1 MFTPQQLEKI
11 PIELEKIFNKLEQD
25 IMLDIIR
32 RIATNGEITRTADYQ
47 LNRLYQLGVSKKVIK
62 KYIQEALELS
72 KKEINSIYRN
82 AIKSGYTEDEMLYK
96 AVGKSFIEFEDNDEL
111 QQLIRTVKEQTNN
124 DLYNIT
130 QSTGFMTKEGF
141 KPVAKYYQDTLDK
154 SVMSILNGS
163 FDYNTVIR
171 NTVQEMTKSGL
182 RTIDYKSGRSYRI
195 DTAVRTALMTG
206 VNQVTSKISDE
217 NGKKLETNYFE
228 VSAHGTARPS
238 HQKWQGKVYTREEL
252 ENICGLG
259 EVDGLCGA
267 NCRHH
272 YFPFIPGI
280 SVRNYTD
287 EQLEEWAKRENTPR
301 KYGDK
306 EYTLYEASQEQRKLE
321 RLMRKQRQDI
331 KLLKEGNANEE
342 DIITAQARY
351 RITSDEYVKFSK
363 AMGLPE
369 QRARVY
375 QDGLTGNYAGGE
387 EVQIKANEL
396 KNESNRN
403 IISKKIEKEENDV
416 HYIGKIDKN
425 KFSLISK
432 DITTDEVILTD
443 KQVEHIKERHPNDY
457 ERYFKYFK
465 KIIENPDYI
474 IKDKKPNTGFLL
486 KEFTEDDKRFQ
497 LILRLHTSKD
507 EKEYK
512 NSIIT
517 FLKVSEK
524 KYNQYLR
531 NKEIVWK
538 KVDKNE

>member
-11 PIELEKIFNKLEQD
+11 PIGLEKIFSKLEQD
-25 IMLDIIR
+25 IMIDIIR
-32 RIATNGEITRTADYQ
+32 RIAINGEVTRTADYQ
-47 LNRLYQLGVSKKVIK
+47 LTRLYQLGVSKKVIR
-62 KYIQEALELS
+62 KYIQEALDLS

-82 AIKSGYTEDEMLYK
+82 AIKSGYAEDEALYK
-96 AVGKSFIEFEDNDEL
+96 VVGKSFIKFEDNEEL
-111 QQLIRTVKEQTNN
+111 QQLIRAVKEQTNN

-141 KPVAKYYQDTLDK
+141 KPIAKYYQDTLDN
-154 SVMSILNGS
+154 SVMNILNGS

-171 NTVQEMTKSGL
+171 NAVQEMTKSGL

-195 DTAVRTALMTG
+195 DTAVRIALITG

-252 ENICGLG
+252 ESICGLG
-259 EVDGLCGA
+259 QVDGLCGS
-267 NCRHH
+267 NCRHS
-272 YFPFIPGI
+272 YSPFIPGI

-331 KLLKEGNANEE
+331 KLLKAGNANEE

-351 RITSDEYVKFSK
+351 RITSDEYAKFSK

-375 QDGLTGNYAGGE
+375 QDGNKEIRSKDSYETIENRAKLYYNGDIQAYLKDETIRKN
-387 EVQIKANEL
+387 IRDNANKML
-396 KNESNRN
+396 L
-403 IISKKIEKEENDV
+403 
-416 HYIGKIDKN
+416 IDK
-425 KFSLISK
+425 
-432 DITTDEVILTD
+432 
-443 KQVEHIKERHPNDY
+443 QAEHIKDSSKYKQGKSYLSISSEEIQDIVNRFSGTGKIERTINGDFANK
-457 ERYFKYFK
+457 ERIVLDKAVGVSINNK
-465 KIIENPDYI
+465 TGVETETRI
-474 IKDKKPNTGFLL
+474 IKIHYRKTGVHIVPTM
-486 KEFTEDDKRFQ
+486 EG
-497 LILRLHTSKD
+497 
-507 EKEYK
+507 
-512 NSIIT
+512 
-517 FLKVSEK
+517 SEK
-524 KYNQYLR
+524 L
-531 NKEIVWK
+531 
-538 KVDKNE
+538 